1 LVFLVFTS
9 TAAAAASRSHQGAST
24 RVVVATSNA
33 YWYTTGT
40 GSFVRFGHKHPARRV
55 LGLT

>member
-1 LVFLVFTS
+1 MFTTS
-9 TAAAAASRSHQGAST
+9 AATASRSHQGAST
-24 RVVVATSNA
+24 RVVAVTSNA

-55 LGLT
+55 LSLT